1 MKHPKE
7 VQRLFTKP
15 DGEVLQQSEVQL
27 ISFQENKEAFVAR
40 FPELADP
47 FEEVWAECIDNA
59 RALPPDYV
67 AVAEQAAQTSTLENL
82 MEQGRTLFQT
92 VILYTQM
99 AFPGDAAKLRLFG
112 QPEYDSART
121 SQIKLPILLRSIYAQ
136 VSKEEYRPAL
146 LAKGLKEE
154 EIEMLN
160 GLAAD
165 IIEQDIVQQKAK
177 KARSLAATA
186 RIETMNA
193 VWEKMAMVCQCAK
206 LVFQNDAARY
216 NLFLLT
222 DAEAPAKEDAPPSV
236 APN

>member
-1 MKHPKE
+1 MKHPEE
-7 VQRLFTKP
+7 VKRLFTKP
-15 DGEVLQQSEVQL
+15 DGEVLQQSGVQL

-47 FEEVWAECIDNA
+47 FGEVWAECIANA

-67 AVAEQAAQTSTLENL
+67 AVAEQAAQTSALENL

-121 SQIKLPILLRSIYAQ
+121 SQIKLPILLRSINAQ
-136 VSKEEYRPAL
+136 VTKEEYMPAL

-154 EIEMLN
+154 EIGMLN
-160 GLAAD
+160 SLAAA
-165 IIEQDIVQQKAK
+165 IIEQDIAQQKAK

-206 LVFQNDAARY
+206 LVFQNDAAKY